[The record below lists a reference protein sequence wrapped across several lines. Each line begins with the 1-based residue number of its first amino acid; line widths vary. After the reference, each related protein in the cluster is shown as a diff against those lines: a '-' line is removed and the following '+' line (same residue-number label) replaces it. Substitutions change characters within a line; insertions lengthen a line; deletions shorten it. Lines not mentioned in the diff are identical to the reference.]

1 MTVSRAH
8 VALFLVLLYAGASS
22 IRWLAHAVQWPVAAS
37 SDEISAHERR
47 FEALR
52 SALPKHGTVGYLGSP
67 QPTARTPEEAS
78 SAALPHFRRYL
89 LAQYTLAP
97 VILIEGTGSE
107 LVVGDFDTGT
117 PSAPPGLSIVR
128 DFGDGLVL
136 FRRAAP

>member
-1 MTVSRAH
+1 MTVGRVR

-22 IRWLAHAVQWPVAAS
+22 IRWLANAVQWPADATT
-37 SDEISAHERR
+37 DEISAHERR

-52 SALPKHGTVGYLGSP
+52 SALPKHGTVGYVGSP
-67 QPTARTPEEAS
+67 EPTARTPNEVN
-78 SAALPHFRRYL
+78 SAALLHFRRYL

-97 VILIEGTGSE
+97 VLLIEGTASE
-107 LVVGDFDTGT
+107 LVVGNFDPGT
-117 PSAPPGLSIVR
+117 LPAPPGLSVVR

>member
-1 MTVSRAH
+1 MTVGRAH

-22 IRWLAHAVQWPVAAS
+22 IRWLAHAVEWPANATK
-37 SDEISAHERR
+37 DEISLHERR
-47 FEALR
+47 LDALR

-67 QPTARTPEEAS
+67 EPAARTPREAD
-78 SAALPHFRRYL
+78 SAALLHFRRYL

-97 VILIEGTGSE
+97 LLLIEGAPSE
-107 LVVGDFDTGT
+107 LVIGNFDRGT
-117 PSAPPGLSIVR
+117 PVAPPGLSIVR